1 MPVERYVLPMNLA
14 GQLQLQVKHFARGT
28 YTEFSGRLASLPY
41 NRFFIPLKCKKGHS
55 CRMSDNVSDF
65 LITPGKAY
73 FIPLN
78 RKARLYLDEY
88 LEFISIQFSLELYGG
103 IDLFSRYHSIREID
117 SKIWKKRA
125 IDAYTEQNPYL
136 SAIKLHGIVFDFVT
150 VLTGTFTPEDWD
162 SVARFAEFQTELDY
176 IQSRNHSLATIT
188 VEELAQ
194 THGMD
199 RSTFSRK
206 FSRVTGMSPKS
217 FLSGILIK
225 QACRLLIQKK
235 STIKEVADQLGFDN
249 EFYFSRFFKKF
260 MNISP
265 GQYRE
270 EMNKNI

>member
-28 YTEFSGRLASLPY
+28 YTEFSGHLASLPY

-55 CRMSDNVSDF
+55 CRMLDNVSEF
-65 LITPGKAY
+65 SITPGKAY

-162 SVARFAEFQTELDY
+162 SAARFAEFQTELDY
-176 IQSRNHSLATIT
+176 IQSRNYSLATIT

-235 STIKEVADQLGFDN
+235 CPVKEVADQLGFDN

>member
-1 MPVERYVLPMNLA
+1 MPVERYVLPMKLA

-28 YTEFSGRLASLPY
+28 YTEFSGHLASLPY

-88 LEFISIQFSLELYGG
+88 LEFISIQFSLELHGG

-125 IDAYTEQNPYL
+125 IDAYTEQNPYF
-136 SAIKLHGIVFDFVT
+136 SAIKLHAIVFDFVT
-150 VLTGTFTPEDWD
+150 VLTETFTQEDWD
-162 SVARFAEFQTELDY
+162 SVARFSEFQTELDY
-176 IQSRNHSLATIT
+176 IQNNYHSLANIT
-188 VEELAQ
+188 VEELAR

-206 FSRVTGMSPKS
+206 FSKITGM
-217 FLSGILIK
+217 L
-225 QACRLLIQKK
+225 
-235 STIKEVADQLGFDN
+235 
-249 EFYFSRFFKKF
+249 
-260 MNISP
+260 
-265 GQYRE
+265 
-270 EMNKNI
+270 